1 MMISVVVPVYNS
13 CRSLSELYSRL
24 VPVLNG
30 IAAAWEIIMVDDAST
45 DDSYLVM
52 ETIRQA
58 DRRVKL
64 IRLAENA
71 GQHHATLCGLR
82 FSRGQLV
89 VTIDDDLQTPPE
101 EIPLL
106 ATGIQKGHDVIF
118 GIPRE
123 KQHKIYRNWG
133 SRGIDRI
140 INTIFPHAAAIRRS
154 SFRIMTRGL
163 VDRMLEQVSSPV
175 YMAALILTYSHQ
187 PGQVEVEHHSRK
199 YGRSNYTVA
208 KTLVMTRNLLIN
220 YSWLPLKWAAGL
232 WVIWSLAA
240 IIWGPVDRLGSWV
253 AAGITSVIILVL
265 GTLLALITLWLGWE
279 YWRRRQRWKQ
289 AVPPPYVIRAMEL

>member
-24 VPVLNG
+24 VPVLNEL
-30 IAAAWEIIMVDDAST
+30 ADTWEIIMVDDASH
-45 DDSYLVM
+45 DDSYRVM
-52 ETIRQA
+52 KTIRQA

-64 IRLAENA
+64 ISLEENA

-82 FSRGQLV
+82 YSFGQYV

-106 ATGIQKGHDVIF
+106 MAEIQKDHDVVF

-123 KQHKIYRNWG
+123 KQHQVYRNWG

-140 INTIFPHAAAIRRS
+140 INTIFPHAAGIRRS
-154 SFRIMTRGL
+154 SFRIMTREL
-163 VDRMLEQVSSPV
+163 VDRMLQQVRTPV
-175 YMAALILTYSHQ
+175 YMAALILTHSQQ
-187 PGQVEVEHHSRK
+187 PGQVEVEHHQRK
-199 YGRSNYTVA
+199 YGHSNYTVV

-220 YSWLPLKWAAGL
+220 YSWLPLKSAAGL
-232 WVIWSLAA
+232 WGLWSLAA
-240 IIWGPVDRLGSWV
+240 ISWLPANRLDSWA
-253 AAGITSVIILVL
+253 AAGIVSIIILVI
-265 GTLLALITLWLGWE
+265 GILLALITLWLGWE
-279 YWRRRQRWKQ
+279 YWLRWERGKRYI
-289 AVPPPYVIRAMEL
+289 PPYVIRSIEM

>member
-24 VPVLNG
+24 VLVLNG
-30 IAAAWEIIMVDDAST
+30 IAADWEIIMVDDASP

-64 IRLAENA
+64 IRLDENA

-82 FSRGQLV
+82 YSRGQFV

-101 EIPLL
+101 EISLL
-106 ATGIQKGHDVIF
+106 VTEIEKGHDVVF

-123 KQHKIYRNWG
+123 KKHQVYRNWA

-140 INTIFPHAAAIRRS
+140 INTIFPHAAGIRRS
-154 SFRIMTRGL
+154 SFRIMTREL
-163 VDRMLEQVSSPV
+163 VDRMLGNVNTPV
-175 YMAALILTYSHQ
+175 YMAALILTHSQQ
-187 PGQVEVEHHSRK
+187 PGHVEVEHHSRR
-199 YGRSNYTVA
+199 YGHSNYTVA

-232 WVIWSLAA
+232 WVVWSLAA
-240 IIWGPVDRLGSWV
+240 IIWLPVNRLGSWA
-253 AAGITSVIILVL
+253 AAGIANIIILVM
-265 GTLLALITLWLGWE
+265 GVLLALITLWLGWE
-279 YWRRRQRWKQ
+279 YWRRWQRRKQ
-289 AVPPPYVIRAMEL
+289 AAPPPYVIRSMEI

>member
-24 VPVLNG
+24 VPVLDEL
-30 IAAAWEIIMVDDAST
+30 ADTWEIIMVDDASH
-45 DDSYLVM
+45 DDSYRVM

-64 IRLAENA
+64 ISLEENA

-82 FSRGQLV
+82 YSCGQYV

-106 ATGIQKGHDVIF
+106 MAEIQKDHDVVF

-123 KQHKIYRNWG
+123 KQHQVYRNWG

-140 INTIFPHAAAIRRS
+140 INTIFPHAAEIRRS
-154 SFRIMTRGL
+154 SFRILTREL
-163 VDRMLEQVSSPV
+163 VDCMLQQVRTPV
-175 YMAALILTYSHQ
+175 YMAALILTHSHR
-187 PGQVEVEHHSRK
+187 PGQVEVEHHRRK
-199 YGRSNYTVA
+199 YGQSNYTLV

-220 YSWLPLKWAAGL
+220 YSWLPLKWVAGL
-232 WVIWSLAA
+232 WVLGLLAA
-240 IIWGPVDRLGSWV
+240 IFWLSLNRLGSWV
-253 AAGITSVIILVL
+253 ATVTANIIIWVL
-265 GTLLALITLWLGWE
+265 GILLALITLWLGWE
-279 YWRRRQRWKQ
+279 YRLRWQRGKRYIS
-289 AVPPPYVIRAMEL
+289 PYVIRAIEM